1 MLSVIDWRKNIQ
13 MQQYKIKITDL
24 AEQDLENLGDYIAYQ
39 LKNPSA
45 AVNTVKGIRKQINS
59 LRTFPERTE
68 LDDDPMLASIGVRMD
83 YYKNYKI
90 YYIVESDVI
99 YIVRIFHMLVDSRT
113 WLYRSLGLSI

>member
-1 MLSVIDWRKNIQ
+1 

-24 AEQDLENLGDYIAYQ
+24 AEQALENLGDYIAYQ

-59 LRTFPERTE
+59 LRTFPERNE

>member
-1 MLSVIDWRKNIQ
+1 MDKEQFQKKRNEIVLTMKELKTEYDIKQKEVE
-13 MQQYKIKITDL
+13 QQAKIK
-24 AEQDLENLGDYIAYQ
+24 AEVSKNVTENH
-39 LKNPSA
+39 
-45 AVNTVKGIRKQINS
+45 S
-59 LRTFPERTE
+59 LRTFPERNE